1 MRRPR
6 TAQHDVVLLVKE
18 VGRVAR
24 VDAHGAEPF
33 VRPQDGAG
41 PLPDAAELALAG
53 EGAAVGGYGNGV
65 PVEEA
70 GVGVAEIGEEGR
82 GGGCRWGSFLDAVV
96 DKVTVTSVISL

>member
-1 MRRPR
+1 M
-6 TAQHDVVLLVKE
+6 LLVKE
-18 VGRVAR
+18 VSRVPG
-24 VDAHGAEPF
+24 VDAHGAEPL

-53 EGAAVGGYGNGV
+53 EGAAVGGYGNRV

-82 GGGCRWGSFLDAVV
+82 GGVVRWGSFLDAVV
-96 DKVTVTSVISL
+96 DKVTRKVGD